1 MKKAQLAVETLMIY
15 GIAIL
20 VVMLAIGALIGFGI
34 LDLGSLLPDN
44 CNIASSEFLCNE
56 YYFSKSNGL
65 NMEISNRGEKNLA
78 VFQLT
83 SLKPSD
89 KNDLGLIN
97 CNLQEPINFTTDG
110 TNFVS
115 EQNPLIRGETATLI
129 ATNCL
134 PATNLKAGK
143 KINLNF
149 ELNYKSVGSNLP
161 ARPVSGKMRVT
172 IVE

>member
-44 CNIASSEFLCNE
+44 CNLASNEFICNE
-56 YYFSKSNGL
+56 YYFSKTKGL
-65 NMEISNRGEKNLA
+65 NIEILNRGEKNIAL
-78 VFQLT
+78 FQLT

-89 KNDLGLIN
+89 KNDAGLTN
-97 CNLQEPINFTTDG
+97 CTLTEPVNFTVDG
-110 TNFVS
+110 TNQVS
-115 EQNPLIRGETATLI
+115 ETNPLIRGETATLI
-129 ATNCL
+129 ASNCL

-143 KINLNF
+143 KLNLNF

-161 ARPVSGKMRVT
+161 ARPISGKMRVT